1 MIDVGHMFE
10 DFGLI
15 ETRYETSA
23 LEKTGL
29 DLEEKATED
38 AIQFGAEE
46 VEIVDPKSGAVN
58 VS

>member
-1 MIDVGHMFE
+1 MGHMFE

-15 ETRYETSA
+15 EARYDTSA
-23 LEKTGL
+23 LEQAGL

-46 VEIVDPKSGAVN
+46 VEVVDAKSGAVN